1 MKNLLIV
8 EDSKTISNALLKLAD
23 KHQYYKVYIA
33 ESLKEATEYIEDKEI
48 KFFTA
53 ILDLNLP
60 DAPDGEIVDY
70 IISKDIIPIIL
81 TGTIDNSL
89 RDKIL
94 KKTIVDY
101 LIKESYHD
109 LENTINLAEKLLYL
123 QNQKALIVD
132 DSRLVRNHVAHF
144 FNTLY
149 IDSLQAKDPKEA
161 IEILNREKNIKI
173 VTLDYNMPIM
183 NGAEL
188 TKKIRRKYSNDELIT
203 IGVTGELSEEI
214 KYQFLKNGANDFLTK
229 PIIKEEFNTKILNHL
244 SNIKMLDD
252 TKLHLDLM
260 NRYIITS
267 RTNKKGIIT
276 EVSDAFCK
284 ISGYT
289 EEELI
294 GKPQSI
300 VRHPDM
306 SKQTFKELWDTIQSG
321 KIWSGEIKN
330 RAKDGTEYWTHSTI
344 EPIFLDNNKQE
355 IDDIIAYSS
364 IRIDI
369 TDKKRIEKI
378 SITDGLTNLYNRR
391 YFNMTLPE
399 KLDESKNK
407 NSYIGFIIFDVD
419 HFKQY
424 NDTYGHQAGDDVLIA
439 LGSTI
444 KKSTGEGNIAFR
456 LGGEEF
462 GVIFFDLDKK
472 QSLEYA
478 NGIKDNIENLKIKHE
493 KNSASD
499 FITASM
505 GLILLKDEY
514 LDIDEIYKKADEALY
529 FAKENGRNQVKI
541 VD

>member
-23 KHQYYKVYIA
+23 KHQYYKVHIA
-33 ESLKEATEYIEDKEI
+33 ESLKEATECIEEKEI

-94 KKTIVDY
+94 KKPIVDY

-132 DSRLVRNHVAHF
+132 DSRVVRNHVEHF

-203 IGVTGELSEEI
+203 IGITGELSEEV

-244 SNIKMLDD
+244 SNIKMLDE

-289 EEELI
+289 ESELI
-294 GKPQSI
+294 GKPQNI

-306 SKQTFKELWDTIQSG
+306 PKQTFKELWDTIQSG

-344 EPIFLDNNKQE
+344 EPIFLDNSKQE

-444 KKSTGEGNIAFR
+444 KASTGEGNIAFR

-462 GVIFFDLDKK
+462 GVIFFDLDKE

-478 NGIKDNIENLKIKHE
+478 NGIKNNIENLKIKHE

>member
-203 IGVTGELSEEI
+203 IGITGELSEEV

-244 SNIKMLDD
+244 SNIKMLDE
-252 TKLHLDLM
+252 TRLHLDLM

-289 EEELI
+289 EEELV

-306 SKQTFKELWDTIQSG
+306 PKQTFKELWDTIQSG

-344 EPIFLDNNKQE
+344 EPIFLDNSKQE

>member
-1 MKNLLIV
+1 LKNLLIV